1 MTKEQLRMQ
10 MLAGII
16 TESQSTFKLNEDAA
30 TEIPKVRKAMED
42 AIAKISDPADIERRI
57 NNVKFVIYNAL
68 DPNTNGGE
76 RPKPDFKFDDA
87 WWASTLETADDY
99 VIGSI
104 YGELRDAISGKSFGE
119 DSMNQNN

>member
-1 MTKEQLRMQ
+1 MDKETLRMQ

-16 TESQSTFKLNEDAA
+16 TESQSIVKLNEDVS

-57 NNVKFVIYNAL
+57 NNVKFVVYNSL

-76 RPKPDFKFDDA
+76 RPKPGFKFDDA

-99 VIGSI
+99 VINSI

-119 DSMNQNN
+119 DSIIK